1 MSLLARSAKSL
12 YFSKNP
18 SAEADR
24 QDPMRIINMRMCSAR
39 ARQYSEL
46 IMLTF
51 SLNGIW
57 APLSVMLQ
65 RTMK

>member
-1 MSLLARSAKSL
+1 M
-12 YFSKNP
+12 
-18 SAEADR
+18 
-24 QDPMRIINMRMCSAR
+24 IINMRMCSAR